1 MNELRIRPA
10 EAKDLP
16 DLDRLLYQVHKVHS
30 DARPDLFKPG
40 AKKYTGEE
48 LKKILADP
56 NTPVFVAELDGQ
68 VKGYAFCIHKQFPP
82 ESSMTPVKTLYI
94 GPLRG

>member
-40 AKKYTGEE
+40 AMTNGVACMLPSYFSSAVKRMRFSSKSSARMEPLCPSAMLRAME
-48 LKKILADP
+48 SPMP
-56 NTPVFVAELDGQ
+56 NPPVLD
-68 VKGYAFCIHKQFPP
+68 V
-82 ESSMTPVKTLYI
+82 
-94 GPLRG
+94 RD

>member
-48 LKKILADP
+48 LKKSLPTRTRRSSSPSWTDRSRD
-56 NTPVFVAELDGQ
+56 TPS
-68 VKGYAFCIHKQFPP
+68 AFT
-82 ESSMTPVKTLYI
+82 SSFRRKAA
-94 GPLRG
+94 

>member
-48 LKKILADP
+48 LKKILAEHAGLHRRAGR
-56 NTPVFVAELDGQ
+56 TGQ
-68 VKGYAFCIHKQFPP
+68 GIRLLHSQAVSAGKQHDTGKNP
-82 ESSMTPVKTLYI
+82 LHRR
-94 GPLRG
+94 PLRG